1 MRGEPDTKVK
11 LKIIR
16 PKPQAIKEIELVR
29 AVIKVESVKGAVI
42 LEDKIGYVR
51 ITQFS
56 EPTAEALQKALEK
69 LLAAGMT
76 ALILD
81 LRGNPGG
88 LLSSSVEVSQKFI
101 KNGSLIVSTRGR
113 KGGGE
118 QAQYVAKGRSHYT
131 DFPMVVLVNG
141 GSASA
146 SEITAGALQDHHRAI
161 IIGEKT
167 FGKGSVQSVLPLEDG
182 SAIRLTTAKYYTPSG
197 RTIHEIGVEPDIV
210 VSLAPDQWRRVIL
223 KRSRDEIGDVDEEDA
238 AKPAAEPAVDT
249 QLERAKDVLKAIRLF
264 QAQQRSAH
272 YAQKN

>member
-1 MRGEPDTKVK
+1 MLFR
-11 LKIIR
+11 
-16 PKPQAIKEIELVR
+16 
-29 AVIKVESVKGAVI
+29 S
-42 LEDKIGYVR
+42 
-51 ITQFS
+51 
-56 EPTAEALQKALEK
+56 
-69 LLAAGMT
+69 
-76 ALILD
+76 
-81 LRGNPGG
+81 
-88 LLSSSVEVSQKFI
+88 
-101 KNGSLIVSTRGR
+101 